1 MLKRYNYDQLNE
13 LCNKISLLE
22 YAEKTLDFKKKGNK
36 YFCSCPKHS
45 DSDPSL
51 CISPDVNL
59 FYCFSCGRKG
69 NLINWLMEYE
79 DLDFYSAVQKVAKL
93 TNSDI
98 SNYTE
103 SETLSFYKYL
113 NKLNTSQSHQV
124 TKHEERRILD
134 LKKDYEDKYL
144 LESPQEWLD
153 EGISEE
159 ELRKYNIRID
169 PSSNRIV
176 YPVYS
181 NDDVLISVKGRT
193 RFQNYKEL
201 KIMKYMNYYSLGGIV
216 DYFQGMQQAR
226 DYIKQS
232 NEIIIVE
239 GIKSVMKIDGWG
251 YHNVVASET
260 SVINEYQVELLIKM
274 GIKNIVIGFDKD
286 VSLSKIKEHTN
297 LLQRFT
303 NVFVIYDKTNLLKP
317 KDSPCDEG
325 KEVWKY
331 LYKNKKILT

>member
-1 MLKRYNYDQLNE
+1 MVKYSQEALSEMAK
-13 LCNKISLLE
+13 KIDLLE
-22 YAEKTLDFKKKGNK
+22 YASHTVDFVRHYKNTHYAICPFHNEKTASLAVNADDNYFFCFGCNAKGSI
-36 YFCSCPKHS
+36 Y
-45 DSDPSL
+45 
-51 CISPDVNL
+51 
-59 FYCFSCGRKG
+59 
-69 NLINWLMEYE
+69 NWIMRTEHLTF
-79 DLDFYSAVQKVAKL
+79 DQAVQKVAKL
-93 TNSDI
+93 TNTDI
-98 SNYTE
+98 NSYTE
-103 SETLSFYKYL
+103 SETLNFYKYL
-113 NKLNTSQSHQV
+113 SKLNTSQPRQL
-124 TKHEERRILD
+124 TKQERKTLD

-169 PSSNRIV
+169 PTSNRIV

-201 KIMKYMNYYSLGGIV
+201 KIMKYMNYYPLGTV
-216 DYFQGMQQAR
+216 DYFQSMQQAR

-232 NEIIIVE
+232 NEVIIVE

-286 VSLSKIKEHTN
+286 VSLNKIKEHTN

-325 KEVWKY
+325 KEVWEY
-331 LYKNKKILT
+331 LYKNKIKLT